1 MDSTEFARS
10 EPDRSIAEDP
20 ADACG
25 MIIVVD
31 DDPLVRAS
39 LDSLFRS
46 VGYAT
51 RLYPSAREALGEPW
65 PDRLMCVVTD
75 VRMPDI
81 GGFELQASLA
91 SRNAEIPIVFMTGHG
106 DIPMTV
112 RAMKAG
118 AVDFLSKP
126 FRDQDMLDAVSAAM
140 DRGRVDREVE
150 RGNAHAQSLYDGLTP
165 REREVMRGV
174 VRGQLNKQI
183 AGDLGIAEIT
193 VKLHRSNVMR
203 KMGVRRVPD
212 LVRLAGSISDR

>member
-10 EPDRSIAEDP
+10 EPDRSTHGDSAEGS
-20 ADACG
+20 G

-31 DDPLVRAS
+31 DDALVRHS

-51 RLYPSAREALGEPW
+51 RLYASAREALSEPW
-65 PDRLMCVVTD
+65 PDMLVCVVTD

-91 SRNAEIPIVFMTGHG
+91 ARHAEIPIVFMTGHG

-126 FRDQDMLDAVSAAM
+126 FRDQDMLDAVKAAM
-140 DRGRVDREVE
+140 DRGRIDREAG
-150 RGNAHAQSLYDGLTP
+150 RDNALAQGLYETLTP
-165 REREVMRGV
+165 REREVMQGV

-193 VKLHRSNVMR
+193 VKLHRASVMR
-203 KMGVRRVPD
+203 KMNVRRVPD
-212 LVRLAGSISDR
+212 LVRLAAVIGQP